1 MSWGANGPS
10 LVEVS
15 VMENPNLKESAGT
28 PEDPGLLESHGS
40 FPVWLLKIIHLL
52 TPDFLISKT
61 PPKKKKLRI

>member
-1 MSWGANGPS
+1 MVENSDPKEGA
-10 LVEVS
+10 
-15 VMENPNLKESAGT
+15 

-40 FPVWLLKIIHLL
+40 FPVWMLKLIHLL